1 MTAYEF
7 ERVFRHERFS
17 DYLKDGGARHAERKT
32 NDGER
37 NKSTMP
43 QDGRPDAESPDDR
56 GQDRGSVYSVKGT
69 TGKYLIVQRK
79 TELERTVYE
88 VFTIYV
94 TDFVDL
100 VYNNGDNKGVKVV
113 KA

>member
-1 MTAYEF
+1 MVDLM
-7 ERVFRHERFS
+7 R
-17 DYLKDGGARHAERKT
+17 KDPTIGVRIG
-32 NDGER
+32 D
-37 NKSTMP
+37 
-43 QDGRPDAESPDDR
+43 
-56 GQDRGSVYSVKGT
+56 SVYSVKGT

>member
-1 MTAYEF
+1 MPSGRRTTGNGTKVQCREMVDLM
-7 ERVFRHERFS
+7 R
-17 DYLKDGGARHAERKT
+17 KDPTIGVRIG
-32 NDGER
+32 D
-37 NKSTMP
+37 
-43 QDGRPDAESPDDR
+43 
-56 GQDRGSVYSVKGT
+56 SVYSVKGT

-100 VYNNGDNKGVKVV
+100 VYNNGDNKCV
-113 KA
+113 KAVRA